1 MADDKKRDDFAIEMG
16 DRSGD
21 RFEAP
26 KATYR
31 PAPQMPMASVA
42 HNPIVPI
49 LAYCASSIL
58 MTVLNKYVLSGGSDF
73 NLNFFLL
80 CVQGVVCVTAIQTM
94 KTLGVINYRDFNV
107 DEARKWFPVSLLLV
121 GMIYT
126 GTKAIQ
132 YLSIPVYTIFKNLT
146 IIITAYGEVL
156 WFGGSVTRLT
166 LFSFGL
172 IVLSSVVA
180 AWADIQHALQNYGH
194 SNTEASAKISTLNAG
209 YMWML
214 MNCFCTS
221 SYVLGMR
228 KRIKLTNFKDF
239 DTMFYN
245 NLLTIPILI
254 VCSLVL
260 ENWSTENI
268 GKNFPIET
276 RNNIIFAMIV
286 TGLGTIFIS
295 YASAWCVRATSAA
308 TYSMAGALNKI
319 PIAVSGLIFFDAPV
333 TVPSVSA
340 IAIGSLSGIVYA
352 IAKLKQSKQSK
363 NVGLPT
369 VAPLVSA
376 SSQSARDSLRS

>member
-1 MADDKKRDDFAIEMG
+1 
-16 DRSGD
+16 
-21 RFEAP
+21 
-26 KATYR
+26 
-31 PAPQMPMASVA
+31 
-42 HNPIVPI
+42 
-49 LAYCASSIL
+49 
-58 MTVLNKYVLSGGSDF
+58 
-73 NLNFFLL
+73 
-80 CVQGVVCVTAIQTM
+80 
-94 KTLGVINYRDFNV
+94 
-107 DEARKWFPVSLLLV
+107 
-121 GMIYT
+121 
-126 GTKAIQ
+126 
-132 YLSIPVYTIFKNLT
+132 
-146 IIITAYGEVL
+146 
-156 WFGGSVTRLT
+156 
-166 LFSFGL
+166 
-172 IVLSSVVA
+172 
-180 AWADIQHALQNYGH
+180 
-194 SNTEASAKISTLNAG
+194 
-209 YMWML
+209 
-214 MNCFCTS
+214 
-221 SYVLGMR
+221 
-228 KRIKLTNFKDF
+228 
-239 DTMFYN
+239 MFYN